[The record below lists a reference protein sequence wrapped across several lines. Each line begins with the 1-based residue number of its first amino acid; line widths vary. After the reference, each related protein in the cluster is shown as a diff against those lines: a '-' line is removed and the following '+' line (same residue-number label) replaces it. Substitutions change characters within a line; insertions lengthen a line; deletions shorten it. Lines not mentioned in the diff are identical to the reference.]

1 MARYTGPAWK
11 VSRRLKFSTL
21 ENGKEFAIGKNGKER
36 RNYAPGQHG
45 QRRGKLTEYGLQ
57 LQEKQ
62 KVRNVYGMNE
72 KQFHNTF
79 LKASKMKGKA
89 GDNFLIMLETRL
101 DNLVYRLGLAATRR
115 QARQLVNHGHITV
128 DGKKVS
134 IPSYFVKPGQI
145 IGLKEQSRN
154 LKVVLE
160 NVEALVAT
168 KEYVSFDKDKLEGT
182 LVRLPERGE
191 FLEDIQE
198 NLIVEF
204 YNRYEYKKHKSIWI
218 CAFLIFI

>member
-11 VSRRLKFSTL
+11 VSRRLHFSTL

-36 RNYAPGQHG
+36 RDYAPGQHG
-45 QRRGKLTEYGLQ
+45 QRRGKLTEYGMQ
-57 LQEKQ
+57 NQEKQ
-62 KVRNVYGMNE
+62 KVRFVYGMSE

-79 LKASKMKGKA
+79 LKAGKLPGKH

-101 DNLVYRLGLAATRR
+101 DNLVYRLGLATTRR

-134 IPSYFVKPGQI
+134 IPSYLVKPGQVIGVKETSRKLVI
-145 IGLKEQSRN
+145 IK
-154 LKVVLE
+154 
-160 NVEALVAT
+160 EALEAMVSR
-168 KEYVSFDKDKLEGT
+168 KEYVSFDENKMEGT
-182 LVRLPERGE
+182 LVRLPERNE
-191 FLEDIQE
+191 FLEEIHE

-204 YNRYEYKKHKSIWI
+204 YNR
-218 CAFLIFI
+218 

>member
-21 ENGKEFAIGKNGKER
+21 ESGKEFAIGKNGKER
-36 RNYAPGQHG
+36 RSYAPGQHG
-45 QRRGKLTEYGLQ
+45 QRRSKLTEYGLQ

-72 KQFHNTF
+72 RQFHNTF
-79 LKASKMKGKA
+79 VKASNMKGKT

-115 QARQLVNHGHITV
+115 QARQLVTHGHIV
-128 DGKKVS
+128 LDGKKAD
-134 IPSYFVKPGQI
+134 IPSMLVKPGQTI
-145 IGLKEQSRN
+145 ALKEASRK
-154 LKVVLE
+154 LQIVKDALE
-160 NVEALVAT
+160 ATVTRVPYVA
-168 KEYVSFDKDKLEGT
+168 FDADTNTGT
-182 LVRLPERGE
+182 FVRLPERSE
-191 FLEDIQE
+191 FLPDIKE

-204 YNRYEYKKHKSIWI
+204 YNR
-218 CAFLIFI
+218 

>member
-21 ENGKEFAIGKNGKER
+21 ENGKEFAVGANGKER

-62 KVRNVYGMNE
+62 KVRNLYGVNE
-72 KQFHNTF
+72 RQFHNTF
-79 LKASKMKGKA
+79 VKASNMKGKA
-89 GDNFLIMLETRL
+89 GDNFLVMLETRL
-101 DNLVYRLGLAATRR
+101 DNLVYRMGMAATRR

-128 DGKKVS
+128 NGKKVD
-134 IPSYFVKPGQI
+134 IPSYFCKPGEV
-145 IGLKEQSRN
+145 IGLKETSKN
-154 LKVVLE
+154 LKVVLDA
-160 NVEALVAT
+160 VESTPAT
-168 KEYVSFDKDKLEGT
+168 KEYVTFDKDKMEGT
-182 LVRLPERGE
+182 FVRLPERSE
-191 FLEDIQE
+191 FLTDIQE

-204 YNRYEYKKHKSIWI
+204 YNR
-218 CAFLIFI
+218 

>member
-21 ENGKEFAIGKNGKER
+21 ENEKEFAIGKNGKER

-62 KVRNVYGMNE
+62 KVRNIYGMNE

-79 LKASKMKGKA
+79 VKASKLKHGKT

-101 DNLVYRLGLAATRR
+101 DNLVYRMGIAATRR
-115 QARQLVNHGHITV
+115 QARQLVNHGHIDV
-128 DGKKVS
+128 DGKKVN
-134 IPSYFVKPGQI
+134 IPSYFVKPGQTI
-145 IGLKEQSRN
+145 SLRENSRN
-154 LKVVLE
+154 LKVVAENLE
-160 NVEALVAT
+160 AALVL
-168 KEYVSFDKDKLEGT
+168 KDYVTFDKNKLSGT
-182 LVRLPERGE
+182 LVRLPERSE
-191 FLEDIQE
+191 FLVEIQE

-204 YNRYEYKKHKSIWI
+204 YNR
-218 CAFLIFI
+218 

>member
-11 VSRRLKFSTL
+11 VSRRLHFSTL

-36 RNYAPGQHG
+36 RAYAPGQHG

-79 LKASKMKGKA
+79 VKASKMKGKT

-101 DNLVYRLGLAATRR
+101 DNLVYRLGMAATRR

-128 DGKKVS
+128 DGKKVN
-134 IPSYFVKPGQI
+134 IPSFFVKPGQV
-145 IGLKEQSRN
+145 IGLKEQSRG

-160 NVEALVAT
+160 SVEATVAR

-204 YNRYEYKKHKSIWI
+204 YNR
-218 CAFLIFI
+218 

>member
-21 ENGKEFAIGKNGKER
+21 ESGKEFAIGKNGKER
-36 RNYAPGQHG
+36 RSYAPGQHG
-45 QRRGKLTEYGLQ
+45 QRRSKLTEYGLQ

-72 KQFHNTF
+72 RQFHNTF
-79 LKASKMKGKA
+79 VKASNMKGKT

-115 QARQLVNHGHITV
+115 QARQLVTHGHITV
-128 DGKKVS
+128 DGKKLN
-134 IPSYFVKPGQI
+134 IPSCFIKPGQVI
-145 IGLKEQSRN
+145 GVKETSRGLKVISES
-154 LKVVLE
+154 
-160 NVEALVAT
+160 VEATLAI
-168 KEYVSFDKDKLEGT
+168 KDYVSFDKNKLEGT
-182 LVRLPERGE
+182 LVRLPERHE

-204 YNRYEYKKHKSIWI
+204 YNR
-218 CAFLIFI
+218 

>member
-21 ENGKEFAIGKNGKER
+21 ESGKEFAVGKNGKER

-134 IPSYFVKPGQI
+134 IPSFFVKPGQV
-145 IGLKEQSRN
+145 IGLKEQSRG

-160 NVEALVAT
+160 NVEATVAR
-168 KEYVSFDKDKLEGT
+168 KEYVDFNKDKLEGT

-204 YNRYEYKKHKSIWI
+204 YNR
-218 CAFLIFI
+218 